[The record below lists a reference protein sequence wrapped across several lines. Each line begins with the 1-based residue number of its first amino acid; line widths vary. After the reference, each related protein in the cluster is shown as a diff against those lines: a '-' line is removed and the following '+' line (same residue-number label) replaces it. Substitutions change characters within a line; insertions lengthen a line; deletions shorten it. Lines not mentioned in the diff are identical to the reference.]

1 MVVLGGTGTRFGAL
15 VGGFAYTLLDN
26 RLRNLAGEERIQDLP
41 DVLRVPLSE
50 PLFLLGALF
59 VAIVFFAP
67 GGISSFPARLRS
79 LVYRRAAKESA
90 S

>member
-1 MVVLGGTGTRFGAL
+1 MVVLGGAGTRFGAL
-15 VGGFAYTLLDN
+15 VGGFVYTLLDY

-59 VAIVFFAP
+59 VALVFFAP
-67 GGISSFPARLRS
+67 GGIASLPARIRL
-79 LVYRRAAKESA
+79 LVRRPAREPS
-90 S
+90 